1 MFAPETLPAL
11 ASGAPFFN
19 QKYPSG
25 AVPLAVTVN
34 VAFFP
39 AATLAAAGGVVMAG
53 AVGVVV
59 PVMVMVMAWESWA
72 LPGLTQV
79 TVVE

>member
-1 MFAPETLPAL
+1 M
-11 ASGAPFFN
+11 
-19 QKYPSG
+19 
-25 AVPLAVTVN
+25 PLAVTVK

-39 AATLAAAGGVVMAG
+39 VAIVALAGGLVMAG

-59 PVMVMVMAWESWA
+59 PLIVRVMDCASEA

-79 TVVE
+79 TLVVYVPAVVGVPEI

>member
-1 MFAPETLPAL
+1 M
-11 ASGAPFFN
+11 
-19 QKYPSG
+19 
-25 AVPLAVTVN
+25 PLAVTVN